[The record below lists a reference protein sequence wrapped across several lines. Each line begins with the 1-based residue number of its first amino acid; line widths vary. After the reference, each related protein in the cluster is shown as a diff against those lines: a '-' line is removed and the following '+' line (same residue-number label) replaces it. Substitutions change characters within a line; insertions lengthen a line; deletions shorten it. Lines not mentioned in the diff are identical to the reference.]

1 MDWMSSGGHITDA
14 SNTRMKETSRRQ
26 RRMEASSEG
35 DQGPEGAVAPW
46 MDWWVGGWM
55 DKCCYTLV
63 QTLDIQGQ
71 FKRLRGFTS
80 SIRTHIFI
88 N

>member
-35 DQGPEGAVAPW
+35 DQGPEGAVAPGW
-46 MDWWVGGWM
+46 IGGW
-55 DKCCYTLV
+55 V
-63 QTLDIQGQ
+63 VGW
-71 FKRLRGFTS
+71 
-80 SIRTHIFI
+80 I
-88 N
+88 NVVIH